1 VAQSGANVP
10 VKRMEKFQRRP
21 AMANSGALYPSIRLL
36 ARAKLTVGAIAA
48 PLTGAVAGTG
58 RVAYIL
64 GKTCTARPGLPG

>member
-1 VAQSGANVP
+1 
-10 VKRMEKFQRRP
+10 
-21 AMANSGALYPSIRLL
+21 MANSGALYPSIRLL